1 MIQSIASIHEFLTSM
16 KQILAIIIDNL
27 RDCQQNQEKSMKYFT
42 KFFIYLKEKSEEII
56 NEVTKLTEVNEKLK
70 SWNEP
75 KLLLMQNNIK
85 KYVESSQK
93 ILATIN
99 INEGPILHKYKL
111 IKSQLETNYKQ
122 LEEQIAKIQEFE
134 SIYITHSN
142 RIKKILIISVLN
154 YLNFQKQFLNFG
166 QINQKNLSEGE
177 YDMNEENLAMENSK
191 NMEKDITNEF
201 DIDKVDGLE
210 TGYFFSPMYI
220 SLLNRFLFVAYTEW
234 KGSQFFKKTLT

>member
-85 KYVESSQK
+85 KYVESS
-93 ILATIN
+93 
-99 INEGPILHKYKL
+99 
-111 IKSQLETNYKQ
+111 
-122 LEEQIAKIQEFE
+122 
-134 SIYITHSN
+134 
-142 RIKKILIISVLN
+142 
-154 YLNFQKQFLNFG
+154 
-166 QINQKNLSEGE
+166 
-177 YDMNEENLAMENSK
+177 
-191 NMEKDITNEF
+191 
-201 DIDKVDGLE
+201 
-210 TGYFFSPMYI
+210 
-220 SLLNRFLFVAYTEW
+220 
-234 KGSQFFKKTLT
+234 